1 MPGSPPDIPKRP
13 VRTYGRPKPATE
25 VSTSKP
31 STNVYNSI
39 ANDDS
44 LLNMGSDTPGE
55 APPTSEPSN
64 SPLVEAEN
72 DGRNRVDGGNKDASS
87 GHPWKWK
94 VDMKHMDESEDED
107 GGSLQKTES
116 SGDKWSKPTDPEPLF
131 SGQRDGHIL
140 HTLASPSHETEL
152 SLSQDVFSD
161 SPSKL
166 APSSFGHSHRTSAS
180 PTPSPTFLRQRV
192 SKHIKCVESDGEVE
206 RETDRSSYSS
216 SPVKHPINTPQTRSS
231 TTPPTSDAEDEM
243 PSRKAKRHSKG
254 KSVAIMNPLVLQP
267 AVDVDVRK
275 AKGKRSQSNK
285 VKAPT
290 KKERRDTVIE
300 RQRMNAEKPVS
311 IPRVQRSSKLTFN
324 NLLSK
329 IAGNTPAP
337 LKGEDS
343 MDPISEFS
351 EYSSPTRNRSA
362 VVPADTKLTEAETPR
377 ASMPELPSGADSD
390 EEQLPDIDQLL
401 KSLQEKKLL
410 ALQQQG
416 QLRSGALASDDDD
429 DLEIVNVPSTSM
441 QVAMQKEADARKSGR
456 PGITASTRILQ
467 KHAGISSSRR
477 TGEVASASQAR
488 NSREL
493 NEVLLKR
500 VNAENTRRTQQKTE
514 EWISRGGKPLGPEI
528 QASER
533 HGLDWYAQKALED
546 LKKTN
551 AENGNRHQGGTDDQ
565 EDEEWTSLRGSASP
579 ALVEQDSNNGYEEN
593 EGDDEEGFEDDQD
606 ITMVNEDTQD
616 EDIPTQVDLPHR
628 RAVRPIVDSDTEDE
642 DNNENLHAQRRSLG
656 KVLVQDS
663 MILDQDSDK
672 VSPLPQF
679 AHRQSDSSYDGG
691 ATEDECDKENN
702 DRLMY
707 DRSEDKE
714 NTSVVQHELL
724 NHGPS
729 PGRRSSVHNLE
740 EGLSSRLSV
749 SLDGYATDEDKENP
763 RSPLK
768 TLSVSEIEPFTPA
781 AVSFAI
787 RLERATSTASIADK
801 APDPLLSP
809 RVSRESQ
816 MSGFSQFSDDGEGFR
831 PKKLEAGF
839 SGFFDSQIPS
849 SSSSPLLGS
858 LTEPGQSNNFF
869 DKLRRN
875 NPLALTQEVGL
886 QPALEVDESLKRQAD
901 EVFEREQELIIE
913 TVNASTSKKPELYIN
928 DQGFLTQTRP
938 DGNVEVYRPP
948 PTPSQFF
955 SQNGQ
960 FATQAISS
968 QGLTRRPFREL
979 SMSEAESTEDTPVRR
994 NRLHRLKKRDESGS
1008 SSSAQLSNIFG
1019 ERSISPPLPSP
1030 RPRRH
1035 RPVESQIRK
1044 IGQRLE
1050 KSEFIEGEAQESD
1063 EDEMFGFRKVEEDEE
1078 DGEHLDRNLETLV
1091 DDKELDQT
1099 QIAKDK
1105 VMEKFQEQRQAD
1117 DAHVED
1123 VAHKLAQGH
1132 FRNGKRSR
1140 GQASIDN
1147 SDDDD
1152 EEDETGRRVRWKM
1165 KKEPELRGDIK
1176 SLAGQDATR
1185 AFAEQYQAAINS
1197 DGDPELAFLQGDDA
1211 KDIIMTGPN
1220 YGQDDDDDANE
1231 DDEDDENT
1239 VNTSDIMRQL
1249 REAAKRG
1256 KDDCPAIDPN
1266 DLSFV
1271 DVDNDDEDEDLPRVR
1286 HVTNANIHTRG
1297 TRKGAV
1303 GTLVFDP
1310 TENHRSEL
1318 MVDEQGRQ
1326 RAQEYVKNENRL
1338 RRMGTGRSVVGGI
1351 SVVGNRHPNS
1361 RVGSHARNNPTTS
1374 KKPPPIKAA
1383 PSILK
1388 GLTRK
1393 EHFQ

>member
-1 MPGSPPDIPKRP
+1 
-13 VRTYGRPKPATE
+13 
-25 VSTSKP
+25 
-31 STNVYNSI
+31 
-39 ANDDS
+39 
-44 LLNMGSDTPGE
+44 
-55 APPTSEPSN
+55 
-64 SPLVEAEN
+64 
-72 DGRNRVDGGNKDASS
+72 
-87 GHPWKWK
+87 
-94 VDMKHMDESEDED
+94 
-107 GGSLQKTES
+107 
-116 SGDKWSKPTDPEPLF
+116 
-131 SGQRDGHIL
+131 
-140 HTLASPSHETEL
+140 
-152 SLSQDVFSD
+152 
-161 SPSKL
+161 
-166 APSSFGHSHRTSAS
+166 
-180 PTPSPTFLRQRV
+180 
-192 SKHIKCVESDGEVE
+192 
-206 RETDRSSYSS
+206 
-216 SPVKHPINTPQTRSS
+216 
-231 TTPPTSDAEDEM
+231 M
-243 PSRKAKRHSKG
+243 PSRKAKTHSKG

-267 AVDVDVRK
+267 AVDLDVRK

-351 EYSSPTRNRSA
+351 EYSSPTSNRSA

-377 ASMPELPSGADSD
+377 TSMPELPDGADSD

-416 QLRSGALASDDDD
+416 QLRSSALASDDDD
-429 DLEIVNVPSTSM
+429 DLEIVDNPSTSI
-441 QVAMQKEADARKSGR
+441 QVAIQKEADARKSGR

-546 LKKTN
+546 LKKTGT
-551 AENGNRHQGGTDDQ
+551 ENRNHHQRGTDDQ

-579 ALVEQDSNNGYEEN
+579 AVVDQDSSNEYEEN

-628 RAVRPIVDSDTEDE
+628 RAVRPIVNSDTEDE
-642 DNNENLHAQRRSLG
+642 DNENLFARRHSLG

-672 VSPLPQF
+672 VSPVPQF
-679 AHRQSDSSYDGG
+679 ARRQSDSSYDGG

-714 NTSVVQHELL
+714 NTSVIQHELL

-801 APDPLLSP
+801 PPDPLLSP

-938 DGNVEVYRPP
+938 DGNVE
-948 PTPSQFF
+948 
-955 SQNGQ
+955 
-960 FATQAISS
+960 
-968 QGLTRRPFREL
+968 
-979 SMSEAESTEDTPVRR
+979 
-994 NRLHRLKKRDESGS
+994 
-1008 SSSAQLSNIFG
+1008 
-1019 ERSISPPLPSP
+1019 
-1030 RPRRH
+1030 
-1035 RPVESQIRK
+1035 
-1044 IGQRLE
+1044 
-1050 KSEFIEGEAQESD
+1050 
-1063 EDEMFGFRKVEEDEE
+1063 
-1078 DGEHLDRNLETLV
+1078 
-1091 DDKELDQT
+1091 
-1099 QIAKDK
+1099 
-1105 VMEKFQEQRQAD
+1105 
-1117 DAHVED
+1117 
-1123 VAHKLAQGH
+1123 
-1132 FRNGKRSR
+1132 
-1140 GQASIDN
+1140 
-1147 SDDDD
+1147 
-1152 EEDETGRRVRWKM
+1152 
-1165 KKEPELRGDIK
+1165 
-1176 SLAGQDATR
+1176 
-1185 AFAEQYQAAINS
+1185 AA
-1197 DGDPELAFLQGDDA
+1197 
-1211 KDIIMTGPN
+1211 
-1220 YGQDDDDDANE
+1220 
-1231 DDEDDENT
+1231 
-1239 VNTSDIMRQL
+1239 
-1249 REAAKRG
+1249 
-1256 KDDCPAIDPN
+1256 
-1266 DLSFV
+1266 
-1271 DVDNDDEDEDLPRVR
+1271 LPR
-1286 HVTNANIHTRG
+1286 II
-1297 TRKGAV
+1297 
-1303 GTLVFDP
+1303 
-1310 TENHRSEL
+1310 
-1318 MVDEQGRQ
+1318 
-1326 RAQEYVKNENRL
+1326 YV
-1338 RRMGTGRSVVGGI
+1338 
-1351 SVVGNRHPNS
+1351 
-1361 RVGSHARNNPTTS
+1361 
-1374 KKPPPIKAA
+1374 
-1383 PSILK
+1383 
-1388 GLTRK
+1388 
-1393 EHFQ
+1393 